1 MKRFIFFALLIGLS
15 ACEFNYYDP
24 VYDDRDR
31 IVGRYEMEEYSE
43 TYNDL
48 TNYTLW
54 IEHSNRSAGAI
65 WIDNFYAVNIRVR
78 ATYSY
83 DRITIPWQTV
93 NGFEVE
99 GTGTVYGSRIV
110 FTYRVEDL
118 YSNSRADY
126 LDATAYRDY

>member
-1 MKRFIFFALLIGLS
+1 MKGFIFFALLIGLS

-24 VYDDRDR
+24 VYDARDR

-54 IEHSNRSAGAI
+54 IERSNRSAGAI

-93 NGFEVE
+93 NGYEVE

-110 FTYRVEDL
+110 FTYRVKDL